1 MKLQELKKIRVRRK
15 LVNNKLSNKIA
26 MKISLMN
33 KQKLNTTF
41 RWRIQMKT
49 KSLMKVEYRMLNIL
63 QNFKVIVGSGNKVQK
78 KINSSIVLKIL
89 T

>member
-1 MKLQELKKIRVRRK
+1 MVIKTNQ
-15 LVNNKLSNKIA
+15 
-26 MKISLMN
+26 MN
-33 KQKLNTTF
+33 KQNMNITLK
-41 RWRIQMKT
+41 WKIQMKT